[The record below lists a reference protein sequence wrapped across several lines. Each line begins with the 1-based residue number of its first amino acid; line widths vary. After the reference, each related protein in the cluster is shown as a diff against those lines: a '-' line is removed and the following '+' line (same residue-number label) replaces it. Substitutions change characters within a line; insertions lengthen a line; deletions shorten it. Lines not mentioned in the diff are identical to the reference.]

1 MNKKAVIAMSGG
13 VDSAVAAFMMK
24 RQNVDCTAVTM
35 KLFLNNTLS
44 LCEEN
49 SCCSLN
55 DIDIARK
62 VAASLG
68 MEHHLLDFSENF
80 KEKVIDNFV
89 HSYET
94 GATPNPCIECNR
106 HLKFTKIFSFAQEN
120 DCDFVVTG
128 HYARIEF
135 DEKSGRYVLKKALDK
150 TKDQSYVLYSLTQ
163 DQLSH
168 TIFPLGEMEKL
179 QVRKIAQENGFENAD
194 KKDSQ
199 DICFIP
205 DGKYASFIE
214 SYTKK
219 VYPEGDFVDSFGN
232 VLGTHKGIIRYTIG
246 QRKGL
251 GLALSEPM
259 YVTKLDLSNNTVVL
273 GKHEELFTKTLTAS
287 NINLIS
293 VENLSEPMRVKAKV
307 RYRQEEQWAT
317 AIQTDIDTIKVEFD
331 EPQRAITK
339 GQSVVLYD
347 GDTVVGGGIIE
358 KGM

>member
-1 MNKKAVIAMSGG
+1 MKKAV
-13 VDSAVAAFMMK
+13 
-24 RQNVDCTAVTM
+24 
-35 KLFLNNTLS
+35 
-44 LCEEN
+44 
-49 SCCSLN
+49 
-55 DIDIARK
+55 
-62 VAASLG
+62 
-68 MEHHLLDFSENF
+68 
-80 KEKVIDNFV
+80 
-89 HSYET
+89 
-94 GATPNPCIECNR
+94 
-106 HLKFTKIFSFAQEN
+106 
-120 DCDFVVTG
+120 
-128 HYARIEF
+128 
-135 DEKSGRYVLKKALDK
+135 DK

-163 DQLSH
+163 NQLAH

-214 SYTKK
+214 SYTNK
-219 VYPEGDFVDSFGN
+219 VYPEGDFVDSLGN

-259 YVTKLDLSNNTVVL
+259 YVTKLDLTNNKVIL

-293 VENLSEPMRVKAKV
+293 VENLIEPMRVKAKV

-317 AIQTDIDTIKVEFD
+317 AIQTDANLIKVEFD

-358 KGM
+358 AGDV